1 MPGFWPQESLWPG
14 SEDAGVCPKQA
25 LLLWCSAFLSSL
37 HWKAE
42 RGHRLLQLSR
52 LSPRDQ
58 RNLNTLD
65 FWFGCVVS
73 ALHFSM
79 TSWIFTKCWHKTSL
93 YRWTWFSNSWDM
105 STLNVEESTL
115 TARNYFNYMLFNS
128 PWVRQKTVHCFVPY
142 SVTFFSDKEQRQ
154 PLALSVGM
162 AFICF
167 KKKKLQSK
175 EDHCSIEQI
184 ALWWPIFSFIL
195 VGVLW
200 LPVFQ
205 LMLLACNSIDFP
217 NLSELNCPENFH

>member
-1 MPGFWPQESLWPG
+1 
-14 SEDAGVCPKQA
+14 
-25 LLLWCSAFLSSL
+25 
-37 HWKAE
+37 
-42 RGHRLLQLSR
+42 
-52 LSPRDQ
+52 
-58 RNLNTLD
+58 
-65 FWFGCVVS
+65 
-73 ALHFSM
+73 
-79 TSWIFTKCWHKTSL
+79 
-93 YRWTWFSNSWDM
+93 
-105 STLNVEESTL
+105 
-115 TARNYFNYMLFNS
+115 MLFNS